1 MSARSSRGIRH
12 LKSAHG
18 RPGSGVVAQ
27 HPDGLVTSAGKLDD
41 GQWFCMAVT
50 ATGQGAFAVG
60 ETHTDA
66 VAQVCDTLG
75 LSKRRIIGGRYSR
88 DAPRT

>member
-1 MSARSSRGIRH
+1 VPTIS
-12 LKSAHG
+12 
-18 RPGSGVVAQ
+18 
-27 HPDGLVTSAGKLDD
+27 
-41 GQWFCMAVT
+41 VT
-50 ATGQGAFAVG
+50 ATGRGAFAVG

-88 DAPRT
+88 DAPRS